1 MHARISS
8 MIKISHLPR
17 LRRTLAMARPLVD
30 GVGVELNG
38 FDEAPPPPP
47 KLTTGAEDPPLA
59 NENGVVELLD

>member
-1 MHARISS
+1 

-47 KLTTGAEDPPLA
+47 PPPKLTRGAEDPPLV